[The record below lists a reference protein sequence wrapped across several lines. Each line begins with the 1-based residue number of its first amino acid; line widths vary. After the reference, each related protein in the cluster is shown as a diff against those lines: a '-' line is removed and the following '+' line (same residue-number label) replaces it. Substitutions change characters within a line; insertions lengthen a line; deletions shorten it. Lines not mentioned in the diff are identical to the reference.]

1 MRRIRSTARLF
12 FVGSLAL
19 AALSCGASAPS
30 RDSSSGQ
37 APEAEAVED
46 SGKRLSGEFSLI
58 SLEDSYRRDNLESQ
72 TTFNF
77 DENGDFKRQD
87 RSRLEEGSYL
97 ITAQNEM
104 VLYIEKVN
112 GELRSAARVEH
123 YQIADQSDNGFT
135 LKEGPSRK
143 LVLRKR

>member
-1 MRRIRSTARLF
+1 
-12 FVGSLAL
+12 V
-19 AALSCGASAPS
+19 SCGASTQS
-30 RDSSSGQ
+30 RESSSEQ
-37 APEAEAVED
+37 SSEAAGVED
-46 SGKRLSGEFSLI
+46 SGKHISGEFDLI
-58 SLEDSYRRDNLESQ
+58 SLEDSYRQDNPRAQ
-72 TTFNF
+72 TTFSF

-112 GELRSAARVEH
+112 GELRAAARVEQ

-135 LKEGPSRK
+135 LQEGPSRK

>member
-12 FVGSLAL
+12 LLGSLAL
-19 AALSCGASAPS
+19 ATLSCGTSTPS
-30 RDSSSGQ
+30 RESSSGEPHQ
-37 APEAEAVED
+37 DAAVED
-46 SGKRLSGEFSLI
+46 SGKRLSGEFNLI
-58 SLEDSYRRDNLESQ
+58 SLEDSYRRDNPPAEA
-72 TTFNF
+72 TFRF

-87 RSRLEEGSYL
+87 GLRFEEGSYL

-123 YQIADQSDNGFT
+123 YQIADQSENGFT

-143 LVLRKR
+143 LVLLKR

>member
-12 FVGSLAL
+12 LLGSLAL
-19 AALSCGASAPS
+19 AALSCGTSTPS
-30 RDSSSGQ
+30 RESSSGETHQ
-37 APEAEAVED
+37 DPAVED
-46 SGKRLSGEFSLI
+46 SGKRLSGEFNLI
-58 SLEDSYRRDNLESQ
+58 SLEDSYRRDNLPSQ
-72 TTFNF
+72 ATFRF
-77 DENGDFKRQD
+77 DENGEFKQQD
-87 RSRLEEGSYL
+87 GLRIEEGSYL

-112 GELRSAARVEH
+112 GELRAAARVEH

-135 LKEGPSRK
+135 LEEGPSRK